1 MRFYRFMSSGALLT
15 LTLACLACSTL
26 AAPVSTVGIEDFSGA
41 ETLIPFS
48 QTSSYF
54 ESLTVSGVVFNDEAE
69 GFLFFEASPSIS
81 DNFLGNVPGAS
92 KGVYGRTIGSGLLKM
107 LIELPTPARRFGLLL
122 SGPGTKT
129 YQLTAINN
137 GLNFGS
143 IVISMPGQSQAVFAG
158 IQSAVPF
165 QQIRIEQILT
175 SGFSASV
182 FDDLRYE
189 FVPEPTS
196 LALLCLGTA
205 AFAIFRRP

>member
-1 MRFYRFMSSGALLT
+1 MRYYRFVASGALLT
-15 LTLACLACSTL
+15 LTLACLAGSTL
-26 AAPVSTVGIEDFSGA
+26 AASVSPVGIDDFSGA
-41 ETLIPFS
+41 ETLITFS

-69 GFLFFEASPSIS
+69 GFLFLEESRSIS
-81 DNFLGNVPGAS
+81 DTFLGNVPGAS

-107 LIELPTPARRFGLLL
+107 LVELPTPARRFGLLL

-129 YQLTAINN
+129 YQLSAINN

-165 QQIRIEQILT
+165 QQIRIEQIFT
-175 SGFSASV
+175 GGFSASV
-182 FDDLRYE
+182 FDDVRYE
-189 FVPEPTS
+189 FVPEPT
-196 LALLCLGTA
+196 AFVLCCIGGACML
-205 AFAIFRRP
+205 FRRR